1 MLDSNHVKDHSP
13 HRQDSLRPTI
23 CSFNPCPGWMCVKC
37 STCTLV
43 TNASMCLM
51 YFADM
56 KPWRTRVILMGSSW
70 VANDIDSSFKIRP
83 RPYPSFD
90 ILYRSC
96 VVLVCNRPARMNV
109 TSFLLSGRTQ
119 KRQDSVARIVANL
132 LAD

>member
-1 MLDSNHVKDHSP
+1 
-13 HRQDSLRPTI
+13 
-23 CSFNPCPGWMCVKC
+23 MCVEVFYVRVGYECKYV
-37 STCTLV
+37 SYV
-43 TNASMCLM
+43 

-56 KPWRTRVILMGSSW
+56 KPWQTRVILMGSSW

-96 VVLVCNRPARMNV
+96 VVHVCNRPARMNV
-109 TSFLLSGRTQ
+109 TGFLPSGRTQ